1 MSKSVV
7 CGVFCVLS
15 LFIAAAALSKSNQ
28 RLCLFGSL
36 LKNKADAAQNE
47 QGARAREP
55 P

>member
-1 MSKSVV
+1 MDYFEARKGQKSM
-7 CGVFCVLS
+7 FE
-15 LFIAAAALSKSNQ
+15 
-28 RLCLFGSL
+28 SL